1 MFPLYITG
9 VRFNYWSS
17 LLFVFKY
24 TRIIYTQLVDTHPV
38 AKLERYNR
46 WFIERNENHNV
57 QIEARLNSYL
67 RMSKLRLWPDWSC
80 LMFTV
85 W

>member
-46 WFIERNENHNV
+46 
-57 QIEARLNSYL
+57 
-67 RMSKLRLWPDWSC
+67 
-80 LMFTV
+80 
-85 W
+85 